1 MSQMDSK
8 EKKTVVGLFISIVV
22 LLVIILIFSLFYIR
36 ASRPMRQA
44 RDEAV
49 ELANKHVSLKSV
61 DRFYWFTREE
71 TYFSLIA
78 EDEKGKEIVVIIPKS
93 GQEILILNQ
102 NEGITEK
109 KAKSII
115 QKTFPNETVKK
126 VTLGVYQEQVV
137 WEVMTK
143 VSDEECYHLL
153 DFNDGNLIK
162 SIPTIE

>member
-22 LLVIILIFSLFYIR
+22 LLVIILISSLVYIR

-71 TYFSLIA
+71 TYFSLMA

-143 VSDEECYHLL
+143 VSDEERYHLL

>member
-22 LLVIILIFSLFYIR
+22 LLVIILIFSLVYIR

-44 RDEAV
+44 RNEAV

-71 TYFSLIA
+71 TYFSLMA

>member
-1 MSQMDSK
+1 M
-8 EKKTVVGLFISIVV
+8 
-22 LLVIILIFSLFYIR
+22 
-36 ASRPMRQA
+36 
-44 RDEAV
+44 
-49 ELANKHVSLKSV
+49 
-61 DRFYWFTREE
+61 
-71 TYFSLIA
+71 
-78 EDEKGKEIVVIIPKS
+78 VIIPKS

-143 VSDEECYHLL
+143 VSDEERYHLL

>member
-22 LLVIILIFSLFYIR
+22 LLVIILIFSLVYIR

-71 TYFSLIA
+71 TYFSLMA

-143 VSDEECYHLL
+143 ASDEERYHLL

>member
-8 EKKTVVGLFISIVV
+8 EKKTVVGLFISIVI
-22 LLVIILIFSLFYIR
+22 LLVIILIFSLVYIR
-36 ASRPMRQA
+36 SSRPMRQA

-71 TYFSLIA
+71 TYFSLMA

>member
-8 EKKTVVGLFISIVV
+8 EKKRVVGLFISIVV
-22 LLVIILIFSLFYIR
+22 LLVIILIFSLVYIR

-71 TYFSLIA
+71 TYFSLMA

-143 VSDEECYHLL
+143 VSDEERYHLL

>member
-22 LLVIILIFSLFYIR
+22 LLVIILIFSLVYIR

-71 TYFSLIA
+71 TYFSLMA

-126 VTLGVYQEQVV
+126 VILGVYQEQVV

-143 VSDEECYHLL
+143 VSDEERYHLL

>member
-22 LLVIILIFSLFYIR
+22 LLVIILIFSLVYIR

-71 TYFSLIA
+71 TYFSLMA